1 MAPPTGHP
9 IDLTQ
14 GEGEIPLRR
23 VAHANAPLPLSKS
36 IELGA
41 VSSGNRLPVGIFVL
55 PPDRRR
61 QAFVVDRVGHR
72 STGAGSLLALLHVE
86 GPPFRALID
95 HLVGEHEAALL
106 ADQLS
111 AFVVERE
118 VPRIALRTSSDF
130 FGLSD
135 LLGWHGFPHQRRR
148 RLRSGTERR
157 GRPAAPRRKGPGL
170 GRTPLPPPPQADFL
184 FCAPPRPPRGRDPS
198 GGGTAPPGRGF
209 SPP

>member
-1 MAPPTGHP
+1 V
-9 IDLTQ
+9 
-14 GEGEIPLRR
+14 E
-23 VAHANAPLPLSKS
+23 
-36 IELGA
+36 
-41 VSSGNRLPVGIFVL
+41 
-55 PPDRRR
+55 
-61 QAFVVDRVGHR
+61 RVGHR
-72 STGAGSLLALLHVE
+72 STGAGSLLALLNVE

-130 FGLSD
+130 FGLFD

-157 GRPAAPRRKGPGL
+157 GRPAARRQRAPGL
-170 GRTPLPPPPQADFL
+170 VRTLSRPVPEAGFVCRARLLLARGRTPSELGPSQ
-184 FCAPPRPPRGRDPS
+184 RGR
-198 GGGTAPPGRGF
+198 
-209 SPP
+209 